1 METKINKLQTRMC
14 NLQARMYILK
24 IDMSDHVYSRS
35 YCSLRKQSSAQSSW
49 DCTHLHR
56 PLQPFSGLQ
65 AHLMRYLTAAA
76 ASGRSIQWGISLLF
90 FFIFISVTCFFDL
103 AWPYLLSRVKTPSYL
118 LPCGYMVWR
127 R

>member
-14 NLQARMYILK
+14 NLQARMYTLK

-76 ASGRSIQWGISLLF
+76 ASERSIQWGISLLF
-90 FFIFISVTCFFDL
+90 FFYFYQRNMFLWSCLTISFITCKNTL
-103 AWPYLLSRVKTPSYL
+103 VSASLWLHGLT
-118 LPCGYMVWR
+118 
-127 R
+127 

>member
-14 NLQARMYILK
+14 NLQARMYTLK

-90 FFIFISVTCFFDL
+90 FFYFYQRNMFLWSCLTISFITCKNTL
-103 AWPYLLSRVKTPSYL
+103 VSASLWLHGLT
-118 LPCGYMVWR
+118 
-127 R
+127 

>member
-14 NLQARMYILK
+14 NLQARMYTLK

-90 FFIFISVTCFFDL
+90 FFNFYQRNMFLWSCLTISFITCKNTL
-103 AWPYLLSRVKTPSYL
+103 VSASLWLHGLT
-118 LPCGYMVWR
+118 
-127 R
+127 

>member
-90 FFIFISVTCFFDL
+90 FFYFYQRNMFLWSCLTRSFITCKNTL
-103 AWPYLLSRVKTPSYL
+103 VSASLWLHGLT
-118 LPCGYMVWR
+118 
-127 R
+127 